1 MAATRRA
8 APAALIAAVALLVT
22 GCGDVGGQP
31 NAKVPLRAMAA
42 RDGMV
47 VGTAV
52 SAAALKHSHG
62 YRTEL
67 AREFSSV
74 TPENAMK
81 WEVTEPKPGHFDFGD
96 ADRVVAFATAHHMR
110 VRGHVLVWH
119 QQNPSWLTSG
129 HFTRAQL
136 VAILRRHIFTV
147 VGRYRG
153 RVASWDVV
161 NEVMGD
167 DGHLRKTFWL
177 QRLGPQYID
186 LAFQFAH
193 EADPAAT
200 LYYNEIGA
208 EGLGPKSDAMYA
220 GVKTLLA
227 RGVPIGGIGFE
238 SHLTLDGPPADFK
251 DNMERF
257 AKLGL
262 QIAVTEADV
271 RVRLPA
277 DPAKLQVQAEAF
289 RDLLDDCRSVDAC
302 RSFTFWGFT
311 DRYSWIPD
319 NQPGFGAA
327 TLLDGR
333 LNPKRAYF
341 AVHDVLAR
349 R

>member
-1 MAATRRA
+1 
-8 APAALIAAVALLVT
+8 
-22 GCGDVGGQP
+22 
-31 NAKVPLRAMAA
+31 
-42 RDGMV
+42 
-47 VGTAV
+47 V